1 MEYGIGWAKSM
12 THKYNFKL
20 VCRCPN
26 DKSVNIYDVEITTK
40 NQIQVEEFNKIQ
52 AKIYN
57 QFMYQEEVFDL
68 LKAGLINDDSLTVVG
83 NHLGVEVIS
92 KT

>member
-1 MEYGIGWAKSM
+1 M
-12 THKYNFKL
+12 THSYNFRL

-26 DKSVNIYDVEITTK
+26 DKSVNIYDVEITTE

-57 QFMYQEEVFDL
+57 KFMYQEEVFDL
-68 LKAGLINDDSLTVVG
+68 LKEGLMNHDTLTLIG

-92 KT
+92 ES

>member
-1 MEYGIGWAKSM
+1 M
-12 THKYNFKL
+12 THSYNFRL

-26 DKSVNIYDVEITTK
+26 DKSVNIYDVEITTEH
-40 NQIQVEEFNKIQ
+40 QIQVEEFNKIQ

-57 QFMYQEEVFDL
+57 KFMYQEEVFDL
-68 LKAGLINDDSLTVVG
+68 LKEGLMNHDTLTVIG

-92 KT
+92 ES

>member
-1 MEYGIGWAKSM
+1 M
-12 THKYNFKL
+12 THTYNFKI

-26 DKSVNIYDVEITTK
+26 DKSVNIYDVEITTE
-40 NQIQVEEFNKIQ
+40 NQIQVEKFNKIQ

-57 QFMYQEEVFDL
+57 KFMYQEEVFDL
-68 LKAGLINDDSLTVVG
+68 LKEGLMNHDKLTVIG

-92 KT
+92 ES

>member
-1 MEYGIGWAKSM
+1 MKH
-12 THKYNFKL
+12 TYNFKL

-26 DKSVNIYDVEITTK
+26 DKSVNIYDVEFTTE

-57 QFMYQEEVFDL
+57 KFMYQEEVFEL
-68 LKAGLINDDSLTVVG
+68 LKAGLINHDTLTVIG

-92 KT
+92 ES

>member
-1 MEYGIGWAKSM
+1 M
-12 THKYNFKL
+12 THSYNFKL

-26 DKSVNIYDVEITTK
+26 DKSVNIYDVEITTEH
-40 NQIQVEEFNKIQ
+40 QIKVEEFNKIQ

-57 QFMYQEEVFDL
+57 KFMYQEEVFDL
-68 LKAGLINDDSLTVVG
+68 LKEGLMNHDTLTLIG

-92 KT
+92 ES

>member
-1 MEYGIGWAKSM
+1 M
-12 THKYNFKL
+12 THSYKFRL

-26 DKSVNIYDVEITTK
+26 DKSVNIYDVEITTE

-57 QFMYQEEVFDL
+57 KFMYQEE
-68 LKAGLINDDSLTVVG
+68 
-83 NHLGVEVIS
+83 LG
-92 KT
+92 